1 MQSFI
6 KGSLGCIRDKTG
18 SIFCLSGTRIK
29 PKKKSFPRFFLFFA
43 LFARVDNFLNV
54 KYAEKTSR
62 YCSNHFSNLHH
73 NTGTYIYATSSIG
86 NGRVPAYSHNQLALN
101 NFFATRPDLH
111 STISVIA
118 WYLTLKNWNFS
129 VCTRIS
135 TRNLNIFE
143 PTRPDSTRPFDTRS
157 DSYSTNLPLAHSLLF
172 RENSRC
178 DFSQNGRFYCSYNT
192 K

>member
-1 MQSFI
+1 MVFHS
-6 KGSLGCIRDKTG
+6 
-18 SIFCLSGTRIK
+18 
-29 PKKKSFPRFFLFFA
+29 
-43 LFARVDNFLNV
+43 
-54 KYAEKTSR
+54 AEKARILGSD
-62 YCSNHFSNLHH
+62 
-73 NTGTYIYATSSIG
+73 
-86 NGRVPAYSHNQLALN
+86 RVPAYSHNRLALDH
-101 NFFATRPDLH
+101 FFATRPDSH

-157 DSYSTNLPLAHSLLF
+157 DSYSTNLPLAHSLHISCEINQF
-172 RENSRC
+172 REVSSCCSFLKPNSQW
-178 DFSQNGRFYCSYNT
+178 FRFNLIPSSISSY